1 MWFLCLRKAVR
12 PRESWAATV
21 DEHLAWMKTQHDQGA
36 IYLSGPATTAE
47 GRVGMYLIRANDRAG
62 AERVAAADPFTVAGD
77 CTFELIEW
85 EIHQMLGIGP
95 FTSAG
100 LSPTAAPAP
109 NR

>member
-12 PRESWAATV
+12 PRESWSATV
-21 DEHLAWMKTQHDQGA
+21 DEHLAWMKTQHDRGA

-47 GRVGMYLIRANDRAG
+47 GRVGMYLIRANGRAD
-62 AERVAAADPFTVAGD
+62 AERVAAADPFTAAGD

-100 LSPTAAPAP
+100 LNTAATPAS